1 MFDQNTPV
9 HAAIDIG
16 SNTIHLVVAR
26 SLPDNLDIL
35 ADEVDLVRI
44 GESVT
49 ATGDISAQKQAASI
63 DTLLRYKAIAE
74 QHQASPILVVATEA
88 IRQAKNSADFLA
100 AIQQATGLIVH
111 LIDGNVEATL
121 TFAGAT
127 YTLTKQTSSPTHIGV
142 MDLGGGSTELV
153 TATQGQITWRTSL
166 PIGSGWLHDRYL
178 PSNPPIP
185 EEIRTAHAFLHNA
198 LQKLSIKQPLEALI
212 VTGGS
217 ANSLL
222 HLAHHAFGLD
232 LAAECLTHEDM
243 LRCEGLLH
251 ALPAEEITRRYQQPD
266 ARALILPAG
275 AAIIRAVMNY
285 LHLPEI
291 HVSPHGI
298 REGTLLAYAQ
308 YGEQWLTHVEAEAK
322 SDTDTTKARTTAV
335 PVESGEAEQTGDI
348 TTMNFVQFGRQLLK
362 ERLRKMLSWR
372 EAVLRHEDSEA
383 VHKMRVATRRLRAAL
398 DAYAPLCEPN
408 AFRKLYREVKKMAD
422 VLGEARDTDVMV
434 QTLQGQREQAS
445 EQEKSGITWL
455 IQRLQIYR
463 QQQQTV
469 VAAFLEQCDE
479 ETLHH
484 LLDTSLPKGGHKHGK
499 S

>member
-1 MFDQNTPV
+1 MFDQHTPI

-16 SNTIHLVVAR
+16 SNTLHLVVAR
-26 SLPDNLDIL
+26 CLPDDLEIL

-49 ATGDISAQKQAASI
+49 ATGDISSQKQAAAI
-63 DTLLRYKAIAE
+63 DTLLQYKAIAQ

-88 IRQAKNSADFLA
+88 IRQAKNSTDFLA
-100 AIQQATGLIVH
+100 AIQQATGLTVH

-127 YTLTKQTSSPTHIGV
+127 YMLAKQATPPNTISV

-153 TATQGQITWRTSL
+153 TATRGQITWRTSL
-166 PIGSGWLHDRYL
+166 PIGSGWLHDRSL
-178 PSNPPIP
+178 PSNPPTHA
-185 EEIRTAHAFLHNA
+185 EIEATRTFLHDY
-198 LQKLSIKQPLEALI
+198 LQKLSIQHRLEALI

-232 LAAECLTHEDM
+232 LTAECLTHEDV

-251 ALPAEEITRRYQQPD
+251 ALPAEEITKRYQQPA

-275 AAIIRAVMNY
+275 AAIIRAVMAH
-285 LHLPEI
+285 LHLNEI

-298 REGTLLAYAQ
+298 REGALLAYAR
-308 YGEQWLTHVEAEAK
+308 YGAEWLTHVQADADSGTHRPET
-322 SDTDTTKARTTAV
+322 SSTSTPTNTTAA
-335 PVESGEAEQTGDI
+335 SQSSDM
-348 TTMNFVQFGRQLLK
+348 TTMTFRQFGRHLLR
-362 ERLRKMLSWR
+362 ERLHKMLSWR
-372 EAVLRHEDSEA
+372 EAVLHHEDSED

-398 DAYAPLCEPN
+398 DAYAPLCEPT
-408 AFRKLYREVKKMAD
+408 AFRRLYRQVKKLAD
-422 VLGEARDTDVMV
+422 VLGEARDTDVM
-434 QTLQGQREQAS
+434 LQSLQEQLARANS
-445 EQEKSGITWL
+445 QEQSGIAWL
-455 IQRLQIYR
+455 IQRLHSYR
-463 QQQQTV
+463 QQQQEGL
-469 VAAFLEQCDE
+469 AAFLHQCDE
-479 ETLHH
+479 EILFH
-484 LLDTSLPKGGHKHGK
+484 LLDECLPKGEHKHGK